1 MKKMFKIILVAVM
14 SAFSLTA
21 SAENEG
27 VILTQSDGSTV
38 GFAFGQEPKMT
49 FTATDV
55 VIKAG
60 ETEVSYA
67 LEGLKITFGDT
78 SATAV
83 QSVEKADVRF
93 LCGKTGFQ
101 ATGLEAGEVISVYGL
116 NGTCVA
122 TARVGADGK
131 VSVNLPQKGVYVV
144 KAGKVSYKFSK

>member
-1 MKKMFKIILVAVM
+1 MKKMFKIMLVAVL
-14 SAFSLTA
+14 SAFSLTV

-27 VILTQSDGSTV
+27 VILTQSDGSTI
-38 GFAFGQEPKMT
+38 GFAFEQEPKMT

-78 SATAV
+78 STTAV
-83 QSVEKADVRF
+83 QSVEKADVKF
-93 LCGKTGFQ
+93 GFGKTGLK
-101 ATGLEAGEVISVYGL
+101 ATGLKAGEVVSVYGL
-116 NGTCVA
+116 NGACVA
-122 TARVGADGK
+122 TAKVSADGQ